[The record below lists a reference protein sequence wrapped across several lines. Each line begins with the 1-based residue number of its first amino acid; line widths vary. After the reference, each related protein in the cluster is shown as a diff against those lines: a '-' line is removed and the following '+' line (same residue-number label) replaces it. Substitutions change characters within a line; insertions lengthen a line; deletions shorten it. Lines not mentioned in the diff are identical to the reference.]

1 VENALQD
8 LSAAALIEAIEA
20 NLFALFAHFRSWPR
34 ADVHENSEISWCIT
48 DIPFPLFNSVLH
60 ARLAPE
66 NVAAAIKA
74 AKSRCRSKRVPMLWW
89 TGPATRPTDLGKHLL
104 AHGFVHAADS
114 AGMAVD
120 LLALNEDQSAPESLA
135 IERVRDVEALKQFAD
150 TLRTAFEMPDF
161 VAGAMVDLFAGM
173 GFDHQLPLR
182 HYIGRLEGEC
192 AGVASLLLGAGV
204 AGIYNVGTV
213 PSARRKGIGAAMT
226 VMALLEARAL
236 GYRVGILHASKLG
249 FGVYRR
255 LGFLERCKIG
265 HYVWAGEPAS
275 QDAGQRVNKL
285 PTRRM

>member
-1 VENALQD
+1 MGDRPVENGLQD

-20 NLFALFAHFRSWPR
+20 NLFALFALFRNWPR
-34 ADVHENSEISWCIT
+34 ADVHENSEIFWCIT

-89 TGPATRPTDLGKHLL
+89 TGPATRPADLGKHLL

-150 TLRTAFEMPDF
+150 TLPTAFGMPDF
-161 VAGAMVDLFAGM
+161 AGGALLDFIAGM
-173 GFDHQLPLR
+173 GFDDQLLR
-182 HYIGRLEGEC
+182 HFVGRLEGEC
-192 AGVASLLLGAGV
+192 VGVSSLFLGAGV

-236 GYRVGILHASKLG
+236 GYRVGILHASKMG
-249 FGVYRR
+249 IGV
-255 LGFLERCKIG
+255 
-265 HYVWAGEPAS
+265 
-275 QDAGQRVNKL
+275 
-285 PTRRM
+285 